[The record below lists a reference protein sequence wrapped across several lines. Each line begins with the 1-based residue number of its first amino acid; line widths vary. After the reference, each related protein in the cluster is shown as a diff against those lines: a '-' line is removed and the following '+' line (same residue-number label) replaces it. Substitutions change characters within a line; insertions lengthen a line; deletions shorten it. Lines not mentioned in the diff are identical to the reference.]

1 MLETIN
7 IYLISACEILC
18 FPSIFIS
25 LLQSLSQR
33 LGYFE
38 LILLLAKYRASF
50 IAAIGFKNVCMVH
63 CRRSIIGTNCEI
75 IGILA
80 ITVTIITIL
89 ICSMYKEP
97 VG

>member
-1 MLETIN
+1 LLETIN

-38 LILLLAKYRASF
+38 LILLLAKYRVSF
-50 IAAIGFKNVCMVH
+50 IAAIGFKNVIWYTV
-63 CRRSIIGTNCEI
+63 EEAL
-75 IGILA
+75 LA
-80 ITVTIITIL
+80 L
-89 ICSMYKEP
+89 IVKLLAFLLLP
-97 VG
+97 LRLLLF